1 MATHREA
8 VLTAFMDEVWNQ
20 GDSDAVGRYLAPRY
34 TIRHDPGDPWDG
46 QTLDVAGFRDRLER
60 SRAPFPDQRFD
71 IVHMATTGD
80 HVMIAWHWRATHQ
93 GEAAG
98 FPPTGRE
105 IRMSGATVYGFDADN
120 RLTGHWQVTD
130 RLGVFQQLA
139 AARPE
144 PPRPS

>member
-1 MATHREA
+1 MPNTRRETR
-8 VLTAFMDEVWNQ
+8 LTAFMEEVWNR
-20 GDSDAVGRYLAPRY
+20 GDAHAVARYLAPRY

-46 QTLDVAGFRDRLER
+46 QTLDVAGFCDRLAQ

-80 HVMIAWHWRATHQ
+80 DVMITWLWRATHQ
-93 GEAAG
+93 GEVAG
-98 FPPTGRE
+98 FPPSGRE
-105 IRMSGATVYGFDADN
+105 IRMSGATVYSFDAED

-139 AARPE
+139 AQRG
-144 PPRPS
+144 

>member
-1 MATHREA
+1 MPTPRREA
-8 VLTAFMDEVWNQ
+8 ILAAFMEEVWNA
-20 GDSDAVGRYLAPRY
+20 GDAHAVSRYLASRY

-46 QTLDVAGFRDRLER
+46 QTLSIADFCDRLAQ

-71 IVHMATTGD
+71 IRLMAVTGD
-80 HVMIAWHWRATHQ
+80 EVIITWLWRATHQ
-93 GEAAG
+93 GEVAG

-105 IRMSGATVYGFDADN
+105 IRMSGATVYGFDAQD

-139 AARPE
+139 AQRA
-144 PPRPS
+144 